1 MGFLVDLI
9 REYGLG
15 IVFLNVFV
23 EQLGL
28 PVPAYPVLV
37 VTGALEG
44 ANGGRLGW
52 LTAVAVAAALL
63 ADVIWYHAGKAYGH
77 RVLGRICRISL
88 SPDACIRQTESVYG
102 RWGAKSLLVAKFVP
116 GFASIASALA
126 GVVGTPLRT
135 FVLFDLLGGLAWV
148 GSAVFLG
155 SLFASTVEDLLDVL
169 TALGKWG
176 LLLLFAALAVF
187 VARKWWQR
195 HRVVRSLQ
203 MPRMSVAELAGLHAQ
218 GMRPTVIDVRE
229 SILYDRGHIPGAR
242 PWQRGK
248 EEGSLAYESLLP
260 REQHAHGLVVYCDC
274 PNEISAA
281 RVAKQLMRAG
291 FTNVRPLVGGLTAW
305 EAAGFDVEK
314 VADGGRPMPGVATT
328 PGISETMTPS

>member
-23 EQLGL
+23 EQLGA

-44 ANGGRLGW
+44 ASWGRLGL
-52 LTAVAVAAALL
+52 LTAVAVAAALA
-63 ADVIWYHAGKAYGH
+63 ADVIWYQTGKAYGH

-135 FVLFDLLGGLAWV
+135 FVLFDLLGALIWV

-155 SLFASTVEDLLDVL
+155 SLFASTVESLLDVL

-176 LLLLFAALAVF
+176 LLLISIAFCVF

-195 HRVVRSLQ
+195 QRAVRSLR
-203 MPRMSVAELAGLHAQ
+203 MPRISVQELAGLNAQ
-218 GMRPTVIDVRE
+218 GIHPTVIDVRE
-229 SILYDRGHIPGAR
+229 SMLYDLGHIPGAHSWSS
-242 PWQRGK
+242 PVEKGK
-248 EEGSLAYESLLP
+248 PAYDGLLP
-260 REQHAHGLVVYCDC
+260 RERHKHGLVVYCDC

-281 RVAKQLMRAG
+281 RVAKQLQRAG
-291 FTNVRPLVGGLTAW
+291 FTNVRPLVGGMTAW
-305 EAAGFDVEK
+305 EAAGLNVE
-314 VADGGRPMPGVATT
+314 ADPDQVVDAQT
-328 PGISETMTPS
+328 

>member
-1 MGFLVDLI
+1 MGWLVDLI
-9 REYGLG
+9 REHGFG
-15 IVFLNVFV
+15 IVFLNVLI
-23 EQLGL
+23 EQLGA
-28 PVPAYPVLV
+28 PIPAYPVLV

-44 ANGGRLGW
+44 GSLARLLW
-52 LTAVAVAAALL
+52 LTAIAVMAALI
-63 ADVIWYHAGKAYGH
+63 ADVFWYHAGKTYGH

-135 FVLFDLLGGLAWV
+135 FVLFDTLGALIWV

-155 SLFASTVEDLLDVL
+155 SLFSSTVQDLLDVL

-176 LLLLFAALAVF
+176 LLLISIAFVVF

-195 HRVVRSLQ
+195 QRVVRSLK
-203 MPRMSVAELAGLHAQ
+203 MPRISVQELAGLNAQ
-218 GMRPTVIDVRE
+218 GIHPTVIDVRE
-229 SILYDRGHIPGAR
+229 PMLYGMGHIPGAHSWAQR
-242 PWQRGK
+242 PEKGK
-248 EEGSLAYESLLP
+248 PAYDRLLP
-260 REQHAHGLVVYCDC
+260 REQHQHGLVVYCDC

-281 RVAKQLMRAG
+281 RVARQLQRAG

-305 EAAGFDVEK
+305 EAAGLNVETQPDQ
-314 VADGGRPMPGVATT
+314 VVDAQT
-328 PGISETMTPS
+328 

>member
-23 EQLGL
+23 EQLGA

-44 ANGGRLGW
+44 TSWARLGW
-52 LTAVAVAAALL
+52 LTALAVTAALA
-63 ADVIWYHAGKAYGH
+63 ADVIWYQAGKAYGH

-135 FVLFDLLGGLAWV
+135 FVLFDTLGALIWV

-155 SLFASTVEDLLDVL
+155 SLFASTVEDLLEVL

-176 LLLLFAALAVF
+176 LLLLVLALAVF

-195 HRVVRSLQ
+195 HRVARSLK
-203 MPRMSVAELAGLHAQ
+203 MPRISVAELAGLHAQ
-218 GMRPTVIDVRE
+218 GIRPTVIDVRE
-229 SILYDRGHIPGAR
+229 PMLFDQSHIPGAK
-242 PWQRGK
+242 PWLRCTEQGK
-248 EEGSLAYESLLP
+248 PAYEKLLP
-260 REQHAHGLVVYCDC
+260 REQHANGVVVYCDC
-274 PNEISAA
+274 PNEVSAA
-281 RVAKQLMRAG
+281 RVAKQLQRAG
-291 FTNVRPLVGGLTAW
+291 FSNVRPLVGGLSAW
-305 EAAGFDVEK
+305 EAAGLDVEA
-314 VADGGRPMPGVATT
+314 VPDRVVDARV
-328 PGISETMTPS
+328 

>member
-1 MGFLVDLI
+1 MGWLVDLI
-9 REYGLG
+9 REHGFG
-15 IVFLNVFV
+15 IVFLNVLI
-23 EQLGL
+23 EQLGA
-28 PVPAYPVLV
+28 PIPAYPVLV

-44 ANGGRLGW
+44 GSLARLLW
-52 LTAVAVAAALL
+52 LTAIAVTAALI
-63 ADVIWYHAGKAYGH
+63 ADVFWYHAGKTYGH
-77 RVLGRICRISL
+77 WVLGRICRISL

-135 FVLFDLLGGLAWV
+135 FVLFDTLGALIWV

-155 SLFASTVEDLLDVL
+155 SLFSSTVQDLLDVL

-176 LLLLFAALAVF
+176 LLLISIAFVVF

-195 HRVVRSLQ
+195 QRVVRSLK
-203 MPRMSVAELAGLHAQ
+203 MPRISVQELAGLNAQ
-218 GMRPTVIDVRE
+218 GIHPTVIDVRE
-229 SILYDRGHIPGAR
+229 PMLYGMGHIPGAHSWTQR
-242 PWQRGK
+242 PEKGK
-248 EEGSLAYESLLP
+248 PAYDRLLP
-260 REQHAHGLVVYCDC
+260 REQHQHGLVVYCDC

-281 RVAKQLMRAG
+281 RVARQLQRAG

-305 EAAGFDVEK
+305 EAAGLNVEAQPDQ
-314 VADGGRPMPGVATT
+314 VVDAQT
-328 PGISETMTPS
+328 

>member
-1 MGFLVDLI
+1 MGWLVDLI
-9 REYGLG
+9 REHGFG
-15 IVFLNVFV
+15 IVFLNVLI
-23 EQLGL
+23 EQLGA
-28 PVPAYPVLV
+28 PIPAYPVLV

-44 ANGGRLGW
+44 ASLARLLW
-52 LTAVAVAAALL
+52 LTVIAVTAALI
-63 ADVIWYHAGKAYGH
+63 ADVFWYHAGKTYGH

-126 GVVGTPLRT
+126 GVVGTPLRI
-135 FVLFDLLGGLAWV
+135 FVLFDTLGALIWV

-155 SLFASTVEDLLDVL
+155 SLFSSTVQDLLDVL

-176 LLLLFAALAVF
+176 LLLISIAFVVF

-195 HRVVRSLQ
+195 QRVVRSLK
-203 MPRMSVAELAGLHAQ
+203 MPRISVQELAGLNAQ
-218 GMRPTVIDVRE
+218 GIHPTVIDVRE
-229 SILYDRGHIPGAR
+229 PMLYGMGHIPGAHSWAQR
-242 PWQRGK
+242 PEKGK
-248 EEGSLAYESLLP
+248 PAYDRLLP
-260 REQHAHGLVVYCDC
+260 REQHQHGLVVYCDC

-281 RVAKQLMRAG
+281 RVARQLQRAG

-305 EAAGFDVEK
+305 EAAGLNVEAHPDQ
-314 VADGGRPMPGVATT
+314 VVDA
-328 PGISETMTPS
+328 ET

>member
-23 EQLGL
+23 EQLGA

-44 ANGGRLGW
+44 ESWGRLGW

-63 ADVIWYHAGKAYGH
+63 ADVVWYHAGKAYGH
-77 RVLGRICRISL
+77 RVLGSICRISL

-135 FVLFDLLGGLAWV
+135 FVLFDMLGALIWV

-155 SLFASTVEDLLDVL
+155 SLFATAVQDLLDVL
-169 TALGKWG
+169 TELGKWG
-176 LLLLFAALAVF
+176 LLLLLVAFAVF
-187 VARKWWQR
+187 LARKWWNR
-195 HRVVRSLQ
+195 HRVIRSLK

-218 GMRPTVIDVRE
+218 GVRPTVIDVRDP
-229 SILYDRGHIPGAR
+229 ILYERGHIPGAR
-242 PWQRGK
+242 PWQ
-248 EEGSLAYESLLP
+248 EEDGSAYETLLP
-260 REQHAHGLVVYCDC
+260 REQHEHGLVVYCDC

-291 FTNVRPLVGGLTAW
+291 FSNVRPLMGGLTAW
-305 EAAGFDVEK
+305 EAAGFDLEK
-314 VADGGRPMPGVATT
+314 ANEGAEPAPGVAAAC
-328 PGISETMTPS
+328 GISETMTPS

>member
-1 MGFLVDLI
+1 MGWLVDLI
-9 REYGLG
+9 REHGFG
-15 IVFLNVFV
+15 IVFLNVLI
-23 EQLGL
+23 EQLGA
-28 PVPAYPVLV
+28 PIPAYPVLV

-44 ANGGRLGW
+44 ASLARLIW
-52 LTAVAVAAALL
+52 LTVIAVTAALI
-63 ADVIWYHAGKAYGH
+63 ADVFWYHAGKTYGH

-135 FVLFDLLGGLAWV
+135 FVLFDTLGALIWV

-155 SLFASTVEDLLDVL
+155 SLFSSTVQDLLDVL

-176 LLLLFAALAVF
+176 LLLISIAFVVF

-195 HRVVRSLQ
+195 QRVVRSLK
-203 MPRMSVAELAGLHAQ
+203 MPRISVQELAGLNAQ
-218 GMRPTVIDVRE
+218 GIHPTVIDVRE
-229 SILYDRGHIPGAR
+229 PMLYGMGHIPGAHSWAQR
-242 PWQRGK
+242 PEKGK
-248 EEGSLAYESLLP
+248 PAYDRLLP
-260 REQHAHGLVVYCDC
+260 REQHQHGLVVYCDC

-281 RVAKQLMRAG
+281 RVARQLQRAG

-305 EAAGFDVEK
+305 EAAGLNVEAQPDQA
-314 VADGGRPMPGVATT
+314 VDA
-328 PGISETMTPS
+328 ET

>member
-1 MGFLVDLI
+1 MGWLVDLI
-9 REYGLG
+9 REHGFG
-15 IVFLNVFV
+15 IVFLNVLI
-23 EQLGL
+23 EQLGA
-28 PVPAYPVLV
+28 PIPAYPVLV

-44 ANGGRLGW
+44 GSLARLLW
-52 LTAVAVAAALL
+52 LTAIAVTAALI
-63 ADVIWYHAGKAYGH
+63 ADVFWYHAGKTYGH

-135 FVLFDLLGGLAWV
+135 FVLFDTVGALIWV

-155 SLFASTVEDLLDVL
+155 SLFSSTVQDLLDVL

-176 LLLLFAALAVF
+176 LLLISIAFVVF

-195 HRVVRSLQ
+195 QRVVRSLK
-203 MPRMSVAELAGLHAQ
+203 MPRISVQELAGLNAQ
-218 GMRPTVIDVRE
+218 GIHPTVIDVRE
-229 SILYDRGHIPGAR
+229 PMLYGMGHIPGAHSWTQR
-242 PWQRGK
+242 PEKGK
-248 EEGSLAYESLLP
+248 PAYDRLLP
-260 REQHAHGLVVYCDC
+260 REQHQHGLVVYCDC

-281 RVAKQLMRAG
+281 RVARQLQRAG

-305 EAAGFDVEK
+305 EAAGLNVEAQPDQ
-314 VADGGRPMPGVATT
+314 VVDAQT
-328 PGISETMTPS
+328 

>member
-1 MGFLVDLI
+1 MGWLVDLI
-9 REYGLG
+9 REHGFG
-15 IVFLNVFV
+15 IVFLNVLI
-23 EQLGL
+23 EQLGA
-28 PVPAYPVLV
+28 PIPAYPVLV

-44 ANGGRLGW
+44 GSLTRLLW
-52 LTAVAVAAALL
+52 LTAIAVTAALI
-63 ADVIWYHAGKAYGH
+63 ADVFWYHAGKTYGH

-135 FVLFDLLGGLAWV
+135 FVLFDTLGALIWV

-155 SLFASTVEDLLDVL
+155 SLFSSTVQDLLDVL

-176 LLLLFAALAVF
+176 LLLISIAFVVF

-195 HRVVRSLQ
+195 QRVVRSLK
-203 MPRMSVAELAGLHAQ
+203 MPRISVQELAGLNAQ
-218 GMRPTVIDVRE
+218 GIHPTVIDVRE
-229 SILYDRGHIPGAR
+229 PMLYGMGHIPGAHSWTQR
-242 PWQRGK
+242 PEKGK
-248 EEGSLAYESLLP
+248 PAYDRLLP
-260 REQHAHGLVVYCDC
+260 REQHQHGLVVYCDC

-281 RVAKQLMRAG
+281 RVARQLQRAG
-291 FTNVRPLVGGLTAW
+291 FTNVRPLVGGFTAW
-305 EAAGFDVEK
+305 EAAGLNVEAQPDQ
-314 VADGGRPMPGVATT
+314 VVDAQT
-328 PGISETMTPS
+328 

>member
-1 MGFLVDLI
+1 MGFVVDLI

-15 IVFLNVFV
+15 IVFLNVLI
-23 EQLGL
+23 EQLGA
-28 PVPAYPVLV
+28 PIPAYPVLV

-44 ANGGRLGW
+44 SSVPRLGW
-52 LTAVAVAAALL
+52 LTLTAVAAALI
-63 ADVIWYHAGKAYGH
+63 ADVLWYHAGKAYGH

-135 FVLFDLLGGLAWV
+135 FVLFDTLGALIWV

-155 SLFASTVEDLLDVL
+155 SLFASTVQDLLDVL

-176 LLLLFAALAVF
+176 LLLISVAFVVF

-195 HRVVRSLQ
+195 QRVARSLR
-203 MPRMSVAELAGLHAQ
+203 MPRISVQELMGLNAQ
-218 GMRPTVIDVRE
+218 GIHPTVIDVRDPM
-229 SILYDRGHIPGAR
+229 LYGMAHIPGAHL
-242 PWQRGK
+242 WGQRAEKGK
-248 EEGSLAYESLLP
+248 PVYEGLLP
-260 REQHAHGLVVYCDC
+260 RERHPHGLVVYCDC

-281 RVAKQLMRAG
+281 RVAKQLQRAG
-291 FTNVRPLVGGLTAW
+291 FSNVRPLVGGLTAW
-305 EAAGFDVEK
+305 EAAGLALEAESDNVVDAK
-314 VADGGRPMPGVATT
+314 TST
-328 PGISETMTPS
+328 PAL

>member
-1 MGFLVDLI
+1 MGWLVDLI
-9 REYGLG
+9 REHGFG
-15 IVFLNVFV
+15 IVFLNVLI
-23 EQLGL
+23 EQLGA
-28 PVPAYPVLV
+28 PIPAYPVLV

-44 ANGGRLGW
+44 ASLARLLW
-52 LTAVAVAAALL
+52 LTVIAVTAALI
-63 ADVIWYHAGKAYGH
+63 ADVFWYHAGKTYGH

-135 FVLFDLLGGLAWV
+135 FVLFDTLGALIWV

-155 SLFASTVEDLLDVL
+155 SLFSSTVQDLLDVL

-176 LLLLFAALAVF
+176 LLLISIAFVVF

-195 HRVVRSLQ
+195 QRVVRSLK
-203 MPRMSVAELAGLHAQ
+203 MPRISVQELAGLNAQ
-218 GMRPTVIDVRE
+218 GIHPTVIDVRE
-229 SILYDRGHIPGAR
+229 PMLYGMGHIPGAHSWAQR
-242 PWQRGK
+242 PEKGK
-248 EEGSLAYESLLP
+248 PAYDRLLP
-260 REQHAHGLVVYCDC
+260 REQHQHGLVVYCDC

-281 RVAKQLMRAG
+281 RVARQLQRAG

-305 EAAGFDVEK
+305 EAAGLNVEAHPDQ
-314 VADGGRPMPGVATT
+314 VVDA
-328 PGISETMTPS
+328 ET

>member
-23 EQLGL
+23 EQLGA

-44 ANGGRLGW
+44 TSWARLGW
-52 LTAVAVAAALL
+52 LTALAVAAALL
-63 ADVIWYHAGKAYGH
+63 ADVIWYQAGKAYGH

-102 RWGAKSLLVAKFVP
+102 RWGARSLLVAKFVP

-135 FVLFDLLGGLAWV
+135 FVLFDTLGALIWV

-155 SLFASTVEDLLDVL
+155 SLFASTVEDLLEVL

-176 LLLLFAALAVF
+176 LLLLILAFAVF

-195 HRVVRSLQ
+195 HRVARSLK
-203 MPRMSVAELAGLHAQ
+203 MPRISVAELAGLHAQ
-218 GMRPTVIDVRE
+218 GIHPTVIDVRE
-229 SILYDRGHIPGAR
+229 PMLFDQAHIPGAK
-242 PWQRGK
+242 PWLRCMEQGK
-248 EEGSLAYESLLP
+248 PAYEKLLP
-260 REQHAHGLVVYCDC
+260 REQHANGLVVYCDC
-274 PNEISAA
+274 PNEVSAA
-281 RVAKQLMRAG
+281 RVAKQLQRAG
-291 FTNVRPLVGGLTAW
+291 FSNVRPLVGGLSAW
-305 EAAGFDVEK
+305 EAAGLDVEA
-314 VADGGRPMPGVATT
+314 VPDRVVDARV
-328 PGISETMTPS
+328 

>member
-1 MGFLVDLI
+1 MGWLVDLI
-9 REYGLG
+9 REHGFG
-15 IVFLNVFV
+15 IVFLNVLI
-23 EQLGL
+23 EQLGA
-28 PVPAYPVLV
+28 PIPAYPVLV

-44 ANGGRLGW
+44 ASLARLLW
-52 LTAVAVAAALL
+52 LTVIAVTAALI
-63 ADVIWYHAGKAYGH
+63 ADVFWYHAGKTYGH

-135 FVLFDLLGGLAWV
+135 FVLFDTLGALIWV

-155 SLFASTVEDLLDVL
+155 SLFSSTVQDLLDVL

-176 LLLLFAALAVF
+176 LLLISIAFVVF

-195 HRVVRSLQ
+195 QRVVRSLK
-203 MPRMSVAELAGLHAQ
+203 MPRISVQELAGLNAQ
-218 GMRPTVIDVRE
+218 GIHPTVIDVRE
-229 SILYDRGHIPGAR
+229 PMLYGMGHIPGAHSWAQR
-242 PWQRGK
+242 PEKGK
-248 EEGSLAYESLLP
+248 PAYDRLLP
-260 REQHAHGLVVYCDC
+260 REQHQHGLVVYCDC

-281 RVAKQLMRAG
+281 RVVRQLQRAG

-305 EAAGFDVEK
+305 EAAGLNVEAQPDQ
-314 VADGGRPMPGVATT
+314 VVDA
-328 PGISETMTPS
+328 ET

>member
-1 MGFLVDLI
+1 MGWLVDLI
-9 REYGLG
+9 REHGFG
-15 IVFLNVFV
+15 IVFLNVLI
-23 EQLGL
+23 EQLGA
-28 PVPAYPVLV
+28 PIPAYPVLV

-44 ANGGRLGW
+44 GSLARLLW
-52 LTAVAVAAALL
+52 LTAIAVTAALI
-63 ADVIWYHAGKAYGH
+63 ADVFWYHAGKTYGH

-135 FVLFDLLGGLAWV
+135 FVLFDTLGALIWV

-155 SLFASTVEDLLDVL
+155 SLFSSTVQDLLDVL

-176 LLLLFAALAVF
+176 LLLISIAFVVF

-195 HRVVRSLQ
+195 QRVVRSLK
-203 MPRMSVAELAGLHAQ
+203 MPRISVQELAGLNAQ
-218 GMRPTVIDVRE
+218 GIHPTVIDVRE
-229 SILYDRGHIPGAR
+229 PMLYGMGHIPGAYSWAQR
-242 PWQRGK
+242 PEKGK
-248 EEGSLAYESLLP
+248 PAYDRLLP
-260 REQHAHGLVVYCDC
+260 REQHQHGLVVYCDC

-281 RVAKQLMRAG
+281 RVARQLQRAG

-305 EAAGFDVEK
+305 EAAGLNVEAQPDQ
-314 VADGGRPMPGVATT
+314 VVDAQT
-328 PGISETMTPS
+328 

>member
-1 MGFLVDLI
+1 MGWLVDLI
-9 REYGLG
+9 REHGFG
-15 IVFLNVFV
+15 IVFLNVLI
-23 EQLGL
+23 EQLGA
-28 PVPAYPVLV
+28 PIPAYPVLV

-44 ANGGRLGW
+44 SSLARLLW
-52 LTAVAVAAALL
+52 LTAIAVTAALI
-63 ADVIWYHAGKAYGH
+63 ADVFWYHAGKTYGH

-135 FVLFDLLGGLAWV
+135 FVLFDTLGALIWV

-155 SLFASTVEDLLDVL
+155 SLFSSTVQDLLDVL

-176 LLLLFAALAVF
+176 LLLISIAFVVF

-195 HRVVRSLQ
+195 QRVVRSLK
-203 MPRMSVAELAGLHAQ
+203 MPRISVQELAGLNAQ
-218 GMRPTVIDVRE
+218 GIHPTVIDVRE
-229 SILYDRGHIPGAR
+229 PMLYGMGHIPGAHSWTQR
-242 PWQRGK
+242 PEKGK
-248 EEGSLAYESLLP
+248 PAYHRLLP
-260 REQHAHGLVVYCDC
+260 REQHQHGLVVYCDC

-281 RVAKQLMRAG
+281 RVARQLQRAG

-305 EAAGFDVEK
+305 EAAGLNVEAQPDQ
-314 VADGGRPMPGVATT
+314 VVDAQT
-328 PGISETMTPS
+328 

>member
-1 MGFLVDLI
+1 MGWLVDLI
-9 REYGLG
+9 REHGFG
-15 IVFLNVFV
+15 IVFLNVLI
-23 EQLGL
+23 EQLGA
-28 PVPAYPVLV
+28 PIPAYPVLV

-44 ANGGRLGW
+44 GSLARLLW
-52 LTAVAVAAALL
+52 LTAIAVTAALI
-63 ADVIWYHAGKAYGH
+63 ADVFWYHAGKTYGH

-135 FVLFDLLGGLAWV
+135 FVLFDTLGALIWV

-155 SLFASTVEDLLDVL
+155 SLFSSTVQDLLDVL

-176 LLLLFAALAVF
+176 LLLISIAFVVF

-195 HRVVRSLQ
+195 QRVVRSLK
-203 MPRMSVAELAGLHAQ
+203 MPRISVQELAGLNAQ
-218 GMRPTVIDVRE
+218 GIHPTVIDVRE
-229 SILYDRGHIPGAR
+229 PMLYGMGHIPGAHSWTQR
-242 PWQRGK
+242 PEKGK
-248 EEGSLAYESLLP
+248 PAYDRLLP
-260 REQHAHGLVVYCDC
+260 REQHQHGLVVYCDC

-281 RVAKQLMRAG
+281 RVARQLQRAG

-305 EAAGFDVEK
+305 EAAGLNVEAQPDQ
-314 VADGGRPMPGVATT
+314 VVDAQT
-328 PGISETMTPS
+328 

>member
-1 MGFLVDLI
+1 MGWLVDLI
-9 REYGLG
+9 REHGFG
-15 IVFLNVFV
+15 IVFLNVLI
-23 EQLGL
+23 EQLGA
-28 PVPAYPVLV
+28 PIPAYPVLV

-44 ANGGRLGW
+44 GSLARLLW
-52 LTAVAVAAALL
+52 LTAIAVTAALI
-63 ADVIWYHAGKAYGH
+63 ADVFWYHAGKTYGH

-135 FVLFDLLGGLAWV
+135 FVLFDTVGALIWV

-155 SLFASTVEDLLDVL
+155 SLFSSTVQDLLDVL

-176 LLLLFAALAVF
+176 LLLISIAFVVF

-195 HRVVRSLQ
+195 QRVVRSLK
-203 MPRMSVAELAGLHAQ
+203 MPRISVQELAGLNAQ
-218 GMRPTVIDVRE
+218 GIHPTVIDVRE
-229 SILYDRGHIPGAR
+229 PMLYGMGHIPGAHSWAQR
-242 PWQRGK
+242 PEKGK
-248 EEGSLAYESLLP
+248 PAYDRLLP
-260 REQHAHGLVVYCDC
+260 REQHQHGLVVYCDC

-281 RVAKQLMRAG
+281 RVARQLQRAG

-305 EAAGFDVEK
+305 EAAGLNVETQPDQ
-314 VADGGRPMPGVATT
+314 VVDAQT
-328 PGISETMTPS
+328 